1 MAIILDLVEV
11 ILFPTKF
18 KPNITL
24 LGGAKTFRGGG
35 GKRYGCKSQRGWGA
49 KCKMTPGGQFMI

>member
-24 LGGAKTFRGGG
+24 LGGAKTFRGEGAKGMAVNLKGG
-35 GKRYGCKSQRGWGA
+35 GGLNVR
-49 KCKMTPGGQFMI
+49 